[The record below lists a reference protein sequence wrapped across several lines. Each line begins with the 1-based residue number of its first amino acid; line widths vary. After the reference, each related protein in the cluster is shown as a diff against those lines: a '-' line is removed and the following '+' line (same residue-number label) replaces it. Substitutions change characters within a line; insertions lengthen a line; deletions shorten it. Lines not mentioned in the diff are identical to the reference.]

1 MEIDMATNNP
11 NAVKVQQPTC
21 LEDFALQPNSRYKL
35 ESILDLSLSFPDN
48 GVCGIILYGLYGT
61 GKTTL
66 ANLLPALIDTAL
78 SDPSAQ
84 SIQPSLIVDTTEPYV
99 VHYAC
104 AQGQNGAQ
112 LTQQIQNRTQLIS
125 LNASSNHFVVMDEVD
140 NLTEAA
146 QAGFKAIMNRPNVIF
161 IMTTNNLDQIDGG
174 IQNRCIVIDMNLPP
188 AANWL
193 PILRR
198 VYTNAHLTPPPDTAL
213 EQVVKAGRGSARAI
227 FTDVVTQANKDKRA
241 GQTSSSNVANLRS

>member
-1 MEIDMATNNP
+1 MATNNP

-99 VHYAC
+99 DHYAC

-174 IQNRCIVIDMNLPP
+174 IQNRSIVIDMNLPP

>member
-1 MEIDMATNNP
+1 MATNNS

-21 LEDFALQPNSRYKL
+21 LDDFALQPNSRYKL

-66 ANLLPALIDTAL
+66 ANLLPGLIDTAL
-78 SDPSAQ
+78 SDSSAH
-84 SIQPSLIVDTTEPYV
+84 SIQPSLIVDTSEPYV
-99 VHYAC
+99 DHYAC

-125 LNASSNHFVVMDEVD
+125 LNASSNHFVIMDEVD
-140 NLTEAA
+140 NLTDAA
-146 QAGFKAIMNRPNVIF
+146 QAGFKAVMNKPNVIF

-174 IQNRCIVIDMNLPP
+174 IQNRSVIIDMNVPP
-188 AANWL
+188 VANWL

-198 VYTNAHLTPPPDTAL
+198 VYTDAHLTPPADAAL
-213 EQVVKAGRGSARAI
+213 EQVVIAGRGSARSI
-227 FTDVVTQANKDKRA
+227 FSDVVMGANQVKRA
-241 GQTSSSNVANLRS
+241 GHSAVSKVANLRS

>member
-1 MEIDMATNNP
+1 MNT
-11 NAVKVQQPTC
+11 VKVHQPTC
-21 LEDFALQPNSRYKL
+21 LQDFALQPNSKYKL
-35 ESILDLSLSFPDN
+35 ESILDLTLPFPDN
-48 GVCGIILYGLYGT
+48 GICGIILYGLYGT

-66 ANLLPALIDTAL
+66 ANLLPGLIDTAK
-78 SDPSAQ
+78 SDPNAQ
-84 SIQPSLIVDTTEPYV
+84 NIQPSLIVDTTEPNFDV
-99 VHYAC
+99 YAC

-125 LNASSNHFVVMDEVD
+125 LNDSGYHFVILDEVD

-146 QAGFKAIMNRPNVIF
+146 QAGLKAIMNKPHVIF
-161 IMTTNNLDQIDGG
+161 IMTTNNLDQIDDG
-174 IQNRCIVIDMNLPP
+174 IENRSVVIDMNVPP

-198 VYTNAHLTPPPDTAL
+198 VYTDAQMDPPPDAAL

>member
-1 MEIDMATNNP
+1 MATNNP
-11 NAVKVQQPTC
+11 NAVKVQQPVC

-35 ESILDLSLSFPDN
+35 ESILDLSLPFPDN

-99 VHYAC
+99 DHYAC

-174 IQNRCIVIDMNLPP
+174 IQNRSIVIDMNLPP

-198 VYTNAHLTPPPDTAL
+198 VYTNAHLTPPPDAAL

-241 GQTSSSNVANLRS
+241 GHAASSKVANLRS